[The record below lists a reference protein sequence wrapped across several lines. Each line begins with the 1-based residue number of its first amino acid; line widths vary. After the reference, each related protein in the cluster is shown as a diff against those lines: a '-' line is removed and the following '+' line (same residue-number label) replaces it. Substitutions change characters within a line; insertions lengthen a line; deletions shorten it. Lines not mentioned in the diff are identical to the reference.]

1 MSSSKV
7 GKNHKRGP
15 TQDKAHD
22 VLRSEG
28 HPLDAIFTPHSV
40 AVVGATDRPGS
51 IGRAVLWSLVSNPF
65 GGTVYPVSDKRT
77 SVLGIKAY
85 RSVGEIP
92 EPVDLAVIV
101 TPADSVPG
109 VISQCIAAGVR
120 GAIVISAGFKEHGE
134 HGKELERQILEQ
146 LHDSGMRLIGP
157 NCLGVMNPVSG
168 LNATFASNS
177 MPRAG
182 NVAFIS
188 QSGALCTAI
197 LDWAQQ
203 EMVGFSAFVSI
214 GSMLDVDWG
223 DLIDYLGNDPR
234 THSIVM
240 YMESVGDARSFLS
253 AAREVSLNKPIIVIK
268 AGRSDAAAHA
278 AASHTGTLAGSDEVL
293 EAAFRRCGVL
303 RVNTIADL
311 FYMAEA
317 LSKQPRPKGPR
328 LAVVTNAGG
337 PGVLAADS
345 IITAG
350 GELADISAA
359 TMDQLNQLL
368 PAHWSRSN
376 PVDILG
382 DALPDKYAQ
391 VVETVAAD
399 TNNDGL
405 LAILCP
411 QGMSHP
417 TLTAERLVP
426 FAKGLGKPV
435 LACWMGG
442 AEMTAGIELM
452 NRAGIPTF
460 PYPDTAARIFY
471 YMWRYSYLLRG
482 LYETPVLPH
491 GADGPDRARAEAI
504 VQAVRQSGRTL
515 LTEPESKEL
524 LACYGIPTA
533 PTLEAHSAEE
543 AVAKAEELGYPVVV
557 KLLSHTI
564 THKTEVGGVK
574 LNLSSATAVRNA
586 WSEIEASV
594 REKAGAEHFLGVTV
608 QPFFRSE
615 GYELILGSTT
625 DAQFG
630 PVLLFG
636 TGGQLVEVFRDRALS
651 LPPLNTTL
659 ARRFMEQTKIF
670 QALQGIRGRKA
681 IDLGALQELL
691 VRFSQLVVE
700 QRWIKEI
707 DINPLLASPERLTAL
722 DARVIV
728 YPKEV
733 TREQLP
739 RLAIRPYPKQYVRT
753 GKMKNGE
760 DVLVRPIRPE
770 DEPLLIKLHQAL
782 SERTVYLRYFQPL
795 KLSQRTAH
803 ERLTRICF
811 IDYDRE
817 MALVVEHKK
826 KEDGNP
832 EIIAIGRLSRLRG
845 RDDAEMAVLVDDR
858 FQHLGLG
865 TELYHRLIEVARDE
879 HMTRVVSTILS
890 ENREM
895 QAICRKLGFHMEAN
909 IEDGT
914 IEAVLKL

>member
-1 MSSSKV
+1 MSSTRTGKV
-7 GKNHKRGP
+7 GKHRP

-22 VLRSEG
+22 VLRTEG
-28 HPLDAIFTPHSV
+28 HPLDAIFKPQSV
-40 AVVGATDRPGS
+40 AVIGASDRPGS
-51 IGRAVLWSLVSNPF
+51 VGRAVLWSLVSSPF
-65 GGTVYPVSDKRT
+65 GGTVYPVSEKRA

-85 RSVGEIP
+85 ATVEQIP
-92 EPVDLAVIV
+92 ETVDLAVIV
-101 TPADSVPG
+101 TPADTVPG
-109 VISQCIAAGVR
+109 VIGQCVAAGVR

-146 LHDSGMRLIGP
+146 LGDSGMRLIGP

-168 LNATFASNS
+168 LNATFAPN
-177 MPRAG
+177 MARPG

-197 LDWAQQ
+197 LDWAQK
-203 EMVGFSAFVSI
+203 EVVGFSAFVSI
-214 GSMLDVDWG
+214 GSMLDIGWG

-253 AAREVSLNKPIIVIK
+253 AAREVSLSKPIIVIK
-268 AGRSDAAAHA
+268 AGRTAAAAHA

-303 RVNTIADL
+303 RVNTISDL
-311 FYMAEA
+311 FYMAET

-345 IITAG
+345 IISAG
-350 GELADISAA
+350 GELAELSPA
-359 TMDQLNQLL
+359 TLDQLNQAL
-368 PAHWSRSN
+368 PPHWSHNN

-382 DALPDKYAQ
+382 DALPDKYAK
-391 VVETVAAD
+391 VVEIVAAD

-405 LAILCP
+405 LVVTCP

-417 TLTAERLVP
+417 TITAEKLAP
-426 FAKGLGKPV
+426 LAKGLGKPV

-442 AEMTAGIELM
+442 SEMTAGIEIL

-460 PYPDTAARIFY
+460 AYPDAAARIFY
-471 YMWRYSYLLRG
+471 YMWRYSCLVRG
-482 LYETPVLPH
+482 LYETPVLPQ
-491 GADGPDRARAEAI
+491 GDENPDRARADAI
-504 VQAVRQSGRTL
+504 VEKVRQAGRTL

-524 LACYGIPTA
+524 LACYQIPTA
-533 PTLEAHSAEE
+533 PTLEAHSGHE
-543 AVAKAEELGYPVVV
+543 AVEKANELGYPVVV

-574 LNLSSATAVRNA
+574 LNLSTPEAVRNA
-586 WSEIEASV
+586 WCEIESSV
-594 REKAGAEHFLGVTV
+594 HEKASAEDFLGVTV
-608 QPFFRSE
+608 QPFFRAE
-615 GYELILGSTT
+615 GYELILGSTV

-630 PVLLFG
+630 PVMLFG
-636 TGGQLVEVFRDRALS
+636 TGGQLVEVFADRALA
-651 LPPLNTTL
+651 LPPLTTTL
-659 ARRFMEQTKIF
+659 ARRFMEQTRIF
-670 QALQGIRGRKA
+670 KALQGVRGRKP
-681 IDLGALQELL
+681 IDVSALEELL
-691 VRFSQLVVE
+691 VRFSQLVAE

-707 DINPLLASPERLTAL
+707 DINPLLASPDRLIAL
-722 DARVIV
+722 DARIIL
-728 YPKEV
+728 YPQDTKKE
-733 TREQLP
+733 EIP
-739 RLAIRPYPKQYVRT
+739 RLAIRPYPKQYVRH
-753 GKMKNGE
+753 GAMKNGE
-760 DVLVRPIRPE
+760 EILVRPIRPE
-770 DEPLLIKLHQAL
+770 DEPLLIKLHQVL

-795 KLSQRTAH
+795 RLSQRTAH
-803 ERLTRICF
+803 DRLTRICY

-826 KEDGNP
+826 KDDGTP
-832 EIIAIGRLSRLRG
+832 EIIAIGRLSRLHG
-845 RDDAEMAVLVDDR
+845 KDEAEMAVLVDDR
-858 FQHLGLG
+858 FQHQGLG
-865 TELYHRLIEVARDE
+865 TELYRRLVEVARDE
-879 HMTRVVSTILS
+879 HLGSVVSTILS

-895 QAICRKLGFHMEAN
+895 QTICRKLGFQLESS

-914 IEAVLKL
+914 VQAVLKL